1 MRYVLRREKEQL
13 GVFNDFARLY
23 DKRQAW
29 IISRIQ
35 SRLPQLIKPVLEDI
49 VAFEAAYF
57 AITASVLD
65 DVPWLLLVLTYCIT
79 KLITTWL
86 AIGSPVWESDEQSG
100 IRPQSDYSSDTALDT
115 HSHPVR
121 YHCRAIRQRYRY
133 LLALPV
139 ELVSSL
145 PEATS

>member
-49 VAFEAAYF
+49 VERSRRRPL
-57 AITASVLD
+57 AS
-65 DVPWLLLVLTYCIT
+65 P
-79 KLITTWL
+79 
-86 AIGSPVWESDEQSG
+86 
-100 IRPQSDYSSDTALDT
+100 SSD
-115 HSHPVR
+115 
-121 YHCRAIRQRYRY
+121 
-133 LLALPV
+133 LLHHEIDYDMARNRL
-139 ELVSSL
+139 SSL
-145 PEATS
+145 GVG